1 MRQQDSYDIEN
12 NVYNV
17 CKREPMGKSL
27 AEYFNHN
34 FVGKFY
40 VTCWHFLL
48 GDSDLGRKKILSIH
62 VIVYEQVQLWNV
74 L

>member
-1 MRQQDSYDIEN
+1 MRQRDSYDIEN

-17 CKREPMGKSL
+17 FKRIDGNTL
-27 AEYFNHN
+27 AEHFNYSL
-34 FVGKFY
+34 VWKFY
-40 VTCWHFLL
+40 VTRWHFLL

-62 VIVYEQVQLWNV
+62 VIMYKQVQLWNV